1 MPKQPNY
8 VQLIPTKPQSFPISR
23 LAESENDVEI
33 LEGRLPAEF
42 GFDIDD
48 NLELHF
54 YDSQNNLVNTTI
66 VALNSGIIS
75 IRSLLLPD
83 GTREEK
89 IVLDMTR
96 IQTELG
102 MFLSPGTYT
111 LVVNLFSDEIGAY
124 GNKKLSIEEI
134 SDSRTELRLGF
145 NVPFTST
152 EQQELFEF
160 VEPALPRILAGG
172 AMSAIMGLNEGDVVS
187 NEQFEPIQ
195 KEEFILNINNKLDE
209 VITDLQSQL
218 INIGQ
223 EVPDELNQ
231 TIEIA
236 SAAVYDEFVQL
247 VATTKD
253 SNIFDRLQA
262 SELDILIERAVNN
275 AFLNNNLGLLVQ
287 GKIQLI

>member
-8 VQLIPTKPQSFPISR
+8 VQLVPTKPQSFPISR
-23 LAESENDVEI
+23 IAESEYDTDI

-42 GFDIDD
+42 GFDVDD

-89 IVLDMTR
+89 LVVDMTR

-102 MFLSPGTYT
+102 LFLTPGTYT
-111 LVVNLFSDEIGAY
+111 LVINLFSDEIGTYA
-124 GNKKLSIEEI
+124 NKKLTIEDI
-134 SDSRTELRLGF
+134 SESRTELRLGF
-145 NVPFTST
+145 NVAFTDK
-152 EQQELFEF
+152 EQQELYEF
-160 VEPALPRILAGG
+160 IEPALPRVLAGG
-172 AMSAIMGLNEGDVVS
+172 AINAIMGVNGGDVVT
-187 NEQFEPIQ
+187 NQQFEIAQ
-195 KEEFILNINNKLDE
+195 TEEFVNNVNVRLEELVPSLRQEMLNIENTLPNELD
-209 VITDLQSQL
+209 
-218 INIGQ
+218 
-223 EVPDELNQ
+223 Q

-247 VATTKD
+247 VSATKE
-253 SNIFDRLQA
+253 SNLFDRLQ
-262 SELDILIERAVNN
+262 SGELDVLIERAVDS